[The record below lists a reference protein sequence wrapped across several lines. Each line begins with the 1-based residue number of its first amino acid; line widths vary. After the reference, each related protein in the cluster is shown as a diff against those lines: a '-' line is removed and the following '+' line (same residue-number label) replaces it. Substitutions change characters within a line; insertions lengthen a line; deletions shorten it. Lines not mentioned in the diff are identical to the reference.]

1 MSLMEETEEQ
11 TIDRLLL
18 ELGIRL
24 PEIDVGDEDPLPP
37 VFSVGTEMIPLPD
50 VLSERLPQLFS
61 S

>member
-37 VFSVGTEMIPLPD
+37 VLAVGTEMIPFPD
-50 VLSERLPQLFS
+50 EFSEWLPQPFS

>member
-11 TIDRLLL
+11 AIDRLLR

-24 PEIDVGDEDPLPP
+24 PEIELADEDPLPP
-37 VFSVGTEMIPLPD
+37 VFSSGTEINPPHD
-50 VLSERLPQLFS
+50 EVSEWLPQPFS

>member
-11 TIDRLLL
+11 AIDRLLR

-24 PEIDVGDEDPLPP
+24 PEIELADEDPLPP
-37 VFSVGTEMIPLPD
+37 VFSVGMEMILLPD
-50 VLSERLPQLFS
+50 EFSEQLPQPFS

>member
-37 VFSVGTEMIPLPD
+37 VFSVGEEMIPLPD
-50 VLSERLPQLFS
+50 EVSEWLPQPFS

>member
-37 VFSVGTEMIPLPD
+37 VFSVDTEMIPLPD